1 MKDMRKRTEDLEAVL
16 REALDAEPP
25 ADADGRIIA
34 AIRLGAAA
42 RRRKRRWRVLAAAAA
57 LAVLLG
63 GGLWQYGRD
72 RAEIAQRDAGMDES
86 EIMLEI
92 IDMAEPLD
100 FEAFQVA
107 QL

>member
-1 MKDMRKRTEDLEAVL
+1 MDKNLEKML

-25 ADADGRIIA
+25 ADADGRIMA
-34 AIRLGAAA
+34 AIRLGANV
-42 RRRKRRWRVLAAAAA
+42 RRRKRRLRVLAAAAA

-63 GGLWQYGRD
+63 GGFWQYGRY
-72 RAEIAQRDAGMDES
+72 RAAAAQPEVAAFDES

>member
-1 MKDMRKRTEDLEAVL
+1 MDENLEKML

-25 ADADGRIIA
+25 ADADGRIVA
-34 AIRLGAAA
+34 AIRLGANV
-42 RRRKRRWRVLAAAAA
+42 RRRKWRLRILAAAAA

-63 GGLWQYGRD
+63 GGFWQYD
-72 RAEIAQRDAGMDES
+72 RYRAASAAQREVAAFDES

>member
-1 MKDMRKRTEDLEAVL
+1 MDRQIETML

-25 ADADGRIIA
+25 LDADSRIMA
-34 AIRLGAAA
+34 AIRLGANA
-42 RRRKRRWRVLAAAAA
+42 RRRKRRLRVLAVAASLA
-57 LAVLLG
+57 LLLG
-63 GGLWQYGRD
+63 GGLWQYGRN
-72 RAEIAQRDAGMDES
+72 RDAPESRDVVIMDES
-86 EIMLEI
+86 ELMLEI